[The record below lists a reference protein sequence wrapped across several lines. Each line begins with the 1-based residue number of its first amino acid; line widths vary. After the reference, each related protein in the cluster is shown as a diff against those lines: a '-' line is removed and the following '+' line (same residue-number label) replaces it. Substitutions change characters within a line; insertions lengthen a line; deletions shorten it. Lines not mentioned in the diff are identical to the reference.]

1 MISER
6 KGEKKMK
13 LIGKLKKQVEET
25 NSKEE
30 AKNIIEKAGMELT
43 DDELNKVTGGEATG
57 GDDGS
62 NTTNGMTKG
71 VCVCGNQ
78 GEIDHTCPYCGSQFR
93 KIS

>member
-1 MISER
+1 
-6 KGEKKMK
+6 MK
-13 LIGKLKKQVEET
+13 LIGKLKKRVEET

-43 DDELNKVTGGEATG
+43 DDELNQVTGGETNGGGTG
-57 GDDGS
+57 EDI
-62 NTTNGMTKG
+62 TNGMNKG

>member
-1 MISER
+1 MISVR

-57 GDDGS
+57 EDDGS

-71 VCVCGNQ
+71 TCVCGNQ
-78 GEIDHTCPYCGSQFR
+78 GERGYTCPSCGSPYR
-93 KIS
+93 